1 MYEPGTRLSYDNGA
15 ECATVLTNGMAMIT
29 VAQGSAWREKMSLDD
44 WLILADGN
52 ERVVSLS
59 RRETA
64 RIEED
69 MRRNA
74 LEQEERE
81 YARMCDAD
89 WCAIG
94 YRAYKAAEK
103 EGLSSEQCWQEDYNA
118 REVCPVHTTYPQRS
132 VGTKLHWTSE
142 DGHGSRTVIV
152 KKDGFHQV
160 KWTYPSTICGQ
171 DIVDC
176 QKRVFSSE
184 AEWRDSLPPGSVA
197 VVAIK
202 APPKW
207 SCIKADMTDPEKLHH
222 IEKTFKIR
230 NTIVRYPSHSERL
243 AAIQKSCEE
252 RQQYIECKDDQ
263 GQDWPLILMKEEET
277 IQLEKMEDM
286 TADEKTHVRYSIH
299 NSGFSRAYM
308 QINGSLEE
316 IAYHS
321 TDEGDFIM
329 TANGNHYSYFEDM
342 NPDLDSEGRPILR
355 VKYRGRKMNLNYL
368 L

>member
-1 MYEPGTRLSYDNGA
+1 MYEPGTRLSYNNGS
-15 ECATVLTNGMAMIT
+15 ECATVLTNGMVMIT
-29 VAQGSAWREKMSLDD
+29 LANDAPWREKMSLDD
-44 WLILADGN
+44 WLILADGE

-59 RRETA
+59 RAETA

-81 YARMCDAD
+81 YARICDAE

-94 YRAYKAAEK
+94 YKAFKAAEK
-103 EGLSSEQCWQEDYNA
+103 KGSTSDECWREDYKA
-118 REVCPVHTTYPQRS
+118 REFCPIHSTYPQRS
-132 VGTKLHWTSE
+132 LGTKLRWTSE

-152 KKDGFHQV
+152 KKGGFLQV
-160 KWTYPSTICGQ
+160 KWTYPSVVRGQ

-176 QKRVFSSE
+176 QKRMFSSE
-184 AEWRDSLPPGSVA
+184 AEWRDSLPAGSV
-197 VVAIK
+197 VVQVNT
-202 APPKW
+202 PPKW
-207 SCIKADMTDPEKLHH
+207 SCINPEMSDPEKLHH

-230 NTIVRYPSHSERL
+230 NTIVRYASHSERL
-243 AAIQKSCEE
+243 AVIQSSCED
-252 RQQYIECKDDQ
+252 RQKYLDSV
-263 GQDWPLILMKEEET
+263 GQMGVDLPLQIMKEDEAE
-277 IQLEKMEDM
+277 QLALMEGM
-286 TADEKTHVRYSIH
+286 TPDEKTHVRYSMH
-299 NSGFSRAYM
+299 NSGFSRAYL

-321 TDEGDFIM
+321 TDEGEFIM
-329 TANGNHYSYFEDM
+329 TANGNHYSHFEDM
-342 NPDLDSEGRPILR
+342 NPDLDREGRPILR

>member
-1 MYEPGTRLSYDNGA
+1 M
-15 ECATVLTNGMAMIT
+15 
-29 VAQGSAWREKMSLDD
+29 
-44 WLILADGN
+44 
-52 ERVVSLS
+52 
-59 RRETA
+59 
-64 RIEED
+64 
-69 MRRNA
+69 
-74 LEQEERE
+74 
-81 YARMCDAD
+81 
-89 WCAIG
+89 
-94 YRAYKAAEK
+94 
-103 EGLSSEQCWQEDYNA
+103 
-118 REVCPVHTTYPQRS
+118 
-132 VGTKLHWTSE
+132 
-142 DGHGSRTVIV
+142 IV